1 MAPALVQ
8 QINHVSHVCFIVR
21 KENLQLFKDQL
32 TRAFN
37 VTDWDGPLEVT
48 PMGLLQTGSIST
60 GLEIIAP
67 LDDQDEDNVFTQHI
81 QAKGE
86 GLFSVIYG
94 VKDVELAAKEAQE
107 RGTELMNGPDGKPL
121 TIDSMTGMNGQPVHA
136 AWNERLKVYREIALK
151 PMFGINFWLG
161 QIEPLRSGSTTSEQ

>member
-107 RGTELMNGPDGKPL
+107 RGTELMNGPD
-121 TIDSMTGMNGQPVHA
+121 VHA